1 MRRICISILF
11 LLWITVAANGQDKTT
26 DSLTALLPHAPD
38 DSAKVDLLIELSKS
52 FYNRSW
58 DSSIKSAE
66 EAVALAEKI
75 NYKKG
80 LAVAYKNIGVAN
92 YFKGTPVSAVE
103 AWDRSL
109 KIFQELEDKQG
120 EANILSNLGGVFVLS
135 DESRALDYYLR
146 SLRLAE
152 QIQDSFRIA
161 TLNNNI
167 GALYDK
173 KPATVPN
180 ALESYRKA
188 ISVSQKNNY
197 PEALGM
203 ATGNIGDIYLK
214 RNEFDSALYYFRI
227 GEKELKGKANLPLA
241 LNNLGKLYL
250 RKREFDSAFKYHQ
263 LAYDE
268 AVKAENKMYIIP
280 ALLGIADIYSEKDQ
294 PRQALTYYKQ
304 AEEVA
309 TGVKSDDDLRHTYEG
324 LAAVYRSL
332 DDYRNAYNYQVKLN
346 DVRMKIFNE
355 QSYSNFNNLRFD
367 FDLQKKEAQISLLSR
382 DKALQE
388 LDLNRQKVTK
398 NALIGG
404 LVLVSAFIFIMFR
417 NYRNKIKVNRLL
429 DNQKAE
435 IERLLSNI
443 LPTEVAKEL
452 QRDGVATP
460 RFYESVAVLFTDFK
474 NFTTLADHMS
484 SQEVVAE
491 LNACFIAFDDIVEKY
506 KLEKIK
512 TIGDAYMCASGIP
525 TPCDEYLLNM
535 VKAAL
540 EIRQVMEVRNSA
552 RKKDGLMP
560 WELRIGIHVGPLVAG
575 VVGKKKYAYD
585 IWGSTVNIASRMESN
600 GEPGEINMSETTYM
614 LIKDHY
620 HCHYRGKIYAKNVGE
635 IDMYFLG
642 EEIRKTEAILAS
654 KQEIKQSTGFF
665 PENSI

>member
-11 LLWITVAANGQDKTT
+11 LLWITVAANGQDNTT
-26 DSLTALLPHAPD
+26 DSLTALISKTSD

-58 DSSIKSAE
+58 DSSIRSAE
-66 EAVALAEKI
+66 EAIALAEKI

-92 YFKGTPVSAVE
+92 YFKGTPVNAVE
-103 AWDRSL
+103 AWDKSL

-173 KPATVPN
+173 KSATVPS

-203 ATGNIGDIYLK
+203 ATGNIGEIYLK

-227 GEKELKGKANLPLA
+227 GEKELQGKANLPLA

-250 RKREFDSAFKYHQ
+250 RKKEFDSAFKYHQ

-268 AVKAENKMYIIP
+268 AVKADNKMYIIP

-294 PRQALTYYKQ
+294 PKQALPYYKR

-388 LDLNRQKVTK
+388 LDLNRQKLTK

-535 VKAAL
+535 VRAAL

-600 GEPGEINMSETTYM
+600 GEPGEINMSETTYL

-642 EEIRKTEAILAS
+642 EEIRKPETVLAG